1 VDALCKVHGVF
12 SAFLVNLQ
20 FIFGNDSSMAAID
33 VGSSSSSE
41 EDLYHLKPPSWKRQ
55 SAVPVIDKLIPDG
68 HHAQNLEPDEA
79 KNIACNNGKVL
90 LSEKNDISKG
100 QIPSVEISVLDTSSH
115 TQKLPLNVS
124 DQISNENKE
133 LQATGVTSPTSAKSC
148 IVMSDQ
154 LQGRHSNMQDAVCQT
169 VLTGEFLEGLG
180 SLEKV
185 RDVGSQTV
193 GTGDVISLNVFCG
206 DLCNSDFKLP
216 NSTCDPVSDG
226 LYNHITLKEIE
237 NCVNVL
243 QEQILQ

>member
-1 VDALCKVHGVF
+1 
-12 SAFLVNLQ
+12 
-20 FIFGNDSSMAAID
+20 M
-33 VGSSSSSE
+33 
-41 EDLYHLKPPSWKRQ
+41 
-55 SAVPVIDKLIPDG
+55 
-68 HHAQNLEPDEA
+68 
-79 KNIACNNGKVL
+79 
-90 LSEKNDISKG
+90 
-100 QIPSVEISVLDTSSH
+100 LDTSSH

-133 LQATGVTSPTSAKSC
+133 LKATGVTSPTSAKSC

-185 RDVGSQTV
+185 RDVGSQTI

-206 DLCNSDFKLP
+206 DLCSSDFKLP

-243 QEQILQ
+243 QGNIINLLETVTCTVKVIDNDTQVNQVNIHCVHVNCAGFSYIAYCHITIFSLFIVSEVQLLAPVSPLTICFAAHGLHEFFCIQRE

>member
-1 VDALCKVHGVF
+1 
-12 SAFLVNLQ
+12 
-20 FIFGNDSSMAAID
+20 
-33 VGSSSSSE
+33 
-41 EDLYHLKPPSWKRQ
+41 
-55 SAVPVIDKLIPDG
+55 
-68 HHAQNLEPDEA
+68 
-79 KNIACNNGKVL
+79 
-90 LSEKNDISKG
+90 LSEKNDISKV
-100 QIPSVEISVLDTSSH
+100 QIPGVEISVLDTSSH

-243 QEQILQ
+243 QGNIINLLETVTCTVKVIDKDTQVNQVNIHCVHVNCAGFSYIAYCHIIIVFSVHCV